1 MMIEKKAD
9 GRTRG
14 FLTWLPFAMVVIGVV
29 LSFMGCKPGI
39 PGKYLQPDEMADIL
53 YDYHVAD
60 GMVSTGRDYDTLALR
75 TFRASI
81 LKKHDVSEADFD
93 SSMVYYTR
101 HTQLLKDV
109 YTKLA
114 DRLNSEAVALGG
126 ASSGMSDGF
135 SSSDTTDIWRL
146 SQSFVLSPY
155 AATNRLSFEVAAD
168 TAFHEGD
175 RIILDFDA
183 QFIYQDGMRDAQ
195 AVLAVTY
202 DNDSTEV
209 YSNGVMSTSH
219 YQLQI
224 NNTGRLRIKSVRGF
238 WLLSDGSSTS
248 AAPSSTT
255 LKLLIVNNV
264 RLIRMHTAAPANFN
278 SGTSESGDSLSGTK
292 RDSLPPHPAKHSVS
306 GSTPQSVPNQPQP
319 LPNQPQSGL
328 RKMSNNAQMGKLKV
342 ER

>member
-1 MMIEKKAD
+1 MIENKAD
-9 GRTRG
+9 GRTQS
-14 FLTWLPFAMVVIGVV
+14 FLAWLPIAIMTVVVV
-29 LSFMGCKPGI
+29 LTFMGCKPGI
-39 PGKYLQPDEMADIL
+39 PGKYLQPDEMVEIL
-53 YDYHVAD
+53 YDYHIAD
-60 GMVSTGRDYDTLALR
+60 GIVSTGRDNDTLALR

-81 LKKHDVSEADFD
+81 LRKHEVSEADFD

-114 DRLNSEAVALGG
+114 DRLNNEAVALGG

-168 TAFHEGD
+168 TAFHAGD

-224 NNTGRLRIKSVRGF
+224 NNTGRLRVKSVRGF
-238 WLLSDGSSTS
+238 WILSDGSSTS
-248 AAPSSTT
+248 AAASSTT

-264 RLIRMHTAAPANFN
+264 RLIRMHTVEPANFN
-278 SGTSESGDSLSGTK
+278 NGMSESGDSLSGAK
-292 RDSLPPHPAKHSVS
+292 RDSLPPHPAKQPVRK
-306 GSTPQSVPNQPQP
+306 STPQSVPNQPQTV
-319 LPNQPQSGL
+319 L
-328 RKMSNNAQMGKLKV
+328 RKMNSNTQMGKLKV